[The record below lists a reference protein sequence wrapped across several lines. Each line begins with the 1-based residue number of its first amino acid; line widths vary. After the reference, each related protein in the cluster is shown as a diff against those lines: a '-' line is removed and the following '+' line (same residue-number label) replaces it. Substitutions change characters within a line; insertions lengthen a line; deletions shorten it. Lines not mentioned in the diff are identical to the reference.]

1 MGKEGS
7 LLYCDADKP
16 ISIFSAT
23 SKKNI
28 NIKGLSVDGGV
39 TEKQVR
45 IIHG

>member
-23 SKKNI
+23 SKKI
-28 NIKGLSVDGGV
+28 LILKA
-39 TEKQVR
+39 
-45 IIHG
+45 